1 MQYECMDDHEVDRRS
16 PVAAYIQVA
25 GFLREAIEAGEYEPG
40 QRLPSI
46 TDLVQTYGIAR
57 LTAAKALRLLVTGGL
72 ATAPP
77 GMGTYVTGAVRG
89 PSDSA

>member
-1 MQYECMDDHEVDRRS
+1 MHHECMDDHEVDRQS

-25 GFLREAIEAGEYEPG
+25 GFLRAAIEAGEYEPG

-57 LTAAKALRLLVTGGL
+57 LTAAKALRLLVAEGV
-72 ATAPP
+72 AVAPP
-77 GMGTYVTGAVRG
+77 GMGTYVRG
-89 PSDSA
+89 PGG